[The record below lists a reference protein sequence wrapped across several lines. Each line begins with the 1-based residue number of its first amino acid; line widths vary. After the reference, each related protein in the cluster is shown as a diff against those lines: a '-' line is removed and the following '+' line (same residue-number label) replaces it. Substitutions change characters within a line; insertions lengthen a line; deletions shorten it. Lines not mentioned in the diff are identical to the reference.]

1 MPVSQLDQWSHT
13 KSCKNKGININNVFL
28 QYLK

>member
-13 KSCKNKGININNVFL
+13 KSCKNKGININNVF